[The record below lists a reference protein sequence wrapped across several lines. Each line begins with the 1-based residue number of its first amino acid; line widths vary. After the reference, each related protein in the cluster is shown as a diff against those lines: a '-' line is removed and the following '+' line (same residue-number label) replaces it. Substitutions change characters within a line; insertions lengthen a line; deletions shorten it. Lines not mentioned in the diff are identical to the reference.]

1 MATTDLK
8 KLLQRHEGFWK
19 REGDR
24 PLKSVV
30 PHVPLEDRGG
40 IPMADGT
47 RAQDGQLITPD
58 LIDPARFYGG
68 TGPSS
73 PLHGNFIT
81 GEAPP
86 AICWT
91 EAILGCPIKMVPG
104 GAWADPF
111 FGDWDQLHTL
121 APSSDWL
128 LKLDAFMELLNER
141 AQGRYPLIQPLFRGP
156 IDLAAAGL
164 GHERFCEAL
173 VDEPDRVNDFLDFCV
188 QTFIQSAKRRLD
200 STPKFEGG
208 YVSSYSIWAPG
219 TVVRNQLDNATLV
232 SPQVY
237 RNQIREHD
245 RKVLEAFD
253 FSLIHVHSG
262 CLHIADE
269 LIEIDALRA
278 IQVSI
283 DFPGGPLTHE
293 ILPILQK
300 ILAHKP
306 LIVTGPVT
314 QDELEALESLEPAGG
329 LCLQLQLVKH

>member
-1 MATTDLK
+1 MNNPQLTS
-8 KLLQRHEGFWK
+8 LLRRHEMFWR

-24 PLKSVV
+24 PLKRVR

-40 IPMADGT
+40 IPLADGS
-47 RAQDGQLITPD
+47 RSQDGQQITPD
-58 LIDPARFYGG
+58 LIDPGRFYGG
-68 TGPSS
+68 AGPSS
-73 PLHGNFIT
+73 PLNGDFIA

-91 EAILGCPIKMVPG
+91 EAILGCPVRMVPG

-111 FGDWDQLHTL
+111 FGDWDGLDKL
-121 APSSDWL
+121 APREDWL
-128 LKLDAFMELLNER
+128 QKLDAFLELLNTR
-141 AQGRYPLIQPLFRGP
+141 SGGRYPLIQPLFRGP

-173 VDEPDRVNDFLDFCV
+173 VDEPEKVSAFLDFCV
-188 QTFIQSAKRRLD
+188 DTFITAAKRRLAG
-200 STPKFEGG
+200 TPKFEGG

-237 RNQIREHD
+237 RDQIREHD
-245 RKVLEAFD
+245 RKVLETFD
-253 FSLIHVHSG
+253 FALIHVHSG
-262 CLHIADE
+262 CLHIAE
-269 LIEIDALRA
+269 ALTEIDALKA

-283 DFPGGPLTHE
+283 DFPGGPLVHE
-293 ILPILQK
+293 IMPILQM
-300 ILAHKP
+300 ILQHKP

-314 QDELEALESLEPAGG
+314 QSELEALESLEPAGG
-329 LCLQLQLVKH
+329 LCLQLQLIED